1 MERHILTETDI
12 QNANTYMPLVKK
24 VALAQLVAPLCVGK
38 MEVAINDSDGQKPLP
53 DMGQILQIRRIM
65 FETGVLV
72 GFYLNKAFDTIKNA
86 DGEDIPFCMSADEV
100 DRWENIE
107 TQIDRLKKNK
117 SCADKCFEL
126 LNDFHAF
133 KKILNTEINSQMS
146 VRNDVVGRLVQAFNA
161 PVDADSLSELLES
174 VAKIQKAEVE
184 GMTSR

>member
-72 GFYLNKAFDTIKNA
+72 GFYLNKAFDTVKNA
-86 DGEDIPFCMSADEV
+86 DGEDIPFCMSASSKITPT
-100 DRWENIE
+100 RY
-107 TQIDRLKKNK
+107 
-117 SCADKCFEL
+117 
-126 LNDFHAF
+126 DFF
-133 KKILNTEINSQMS
+133 V
-146 VRNDVVGRLVQAFNA
+146 VRERAAIFGL
-161 PVDADSLSELLES
+161 
-174 VAKIQKAEVE
+174 
-184 GMTSR
+184 

>member
-1 MERHILTETDI
+1 
-12 QNANTYMPLVKK
+12 
-24 VALAQLVAPLCVGK
+24 
-38 MEVAINDSDGQKPLP
+38 
-53 DMGQILQIRRIM
+53 
-65 FETGVLV
+65 
-72 GFYLNKAFDTIKNA
+72 
-86 DGEDIPFCMSADEV
+86 MSADEV

-117 SCADKCFEL
+117 TCADKCFEL

-174 VAKIQKAEVE
+174 VAKIQKAVK
-184 GMTSR
+184 